1 MLQFPEQ
8 QLFQENYLYF
18 FKYHINEILTNGK
31 YCTITN
37 KEGERNIAIVYSGG
51 DDVFVVGDGMM

>member
-8 QLFQENYLYF
+8 QLFKKIIYI

-51 DDVFVVGDGMM
+51 DDVCICCRRMG